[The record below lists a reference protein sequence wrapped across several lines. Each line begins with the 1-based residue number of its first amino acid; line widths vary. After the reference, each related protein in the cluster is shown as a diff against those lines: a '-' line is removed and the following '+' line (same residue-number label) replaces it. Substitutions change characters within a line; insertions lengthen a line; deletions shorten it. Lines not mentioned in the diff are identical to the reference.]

1 MIGKDAE
8 MSVGCTTNGL
18 NCHAKGTEILFYRQ
32 FSRQESLLCKQEDS
46 VYILRTHVNML
57 CMAVHAYSLSIGVQ
71 CDGAET
77 TGRFRELA
85 GQSL

>member
-1 MIGKDAE
+1 MFK
-8 MSVGCTTNGL
+8 V
-18 NCHAKGTEILFYRQ
+18 
-32 FSRQESLLCKQEDS
+32 
-46 VYILRTHVNML
+46 

-85 GQSL
+85 GQSVCVSQGGPGSGRSCPGFPSVAVIKYPDKKQWKEGRLCLADNSNL